1 MIILLVSRIAAASSS
16 VNRIT
21 ASASV
26 SVSAETKASAKTK
39 TKASNRI
46 NIKTNGKIIVT
57 TTKFLFAVVVVV
69 VATRYFSTATTAM
82 TAINKNKN
90 TIIKKVFC
98 FGDSLTAG
106 TSPPYERELFPYAT
120 YLEEALRTRSTS
132 STNTNIAD
140 ADADAANI
148 ENNESNDN
156 DNNACHLPEYT
167 SVVVRWKGFPGWQAS
182 TLRDDGGLAT
192 IISNLIV
199 KGGEDDEP
207 PPPPLDLILILAGTN
222 DLAYE
227 DDSSVIVSN
236 IQGIHEI
243 AHSYGCKTIALGIP
257 PSGWQ
262 IQDSN
267 KVGNIANEVNEK
279 LQSWCCCDNDVG
291 GSSSSTASSSSCSTM
306 VTYVPFPIKEFDRD
320 SGLWAPDGLHL
331 SPEGYK
337 TIGVSLSPIIANIL
351 NLC

>member
-1 MIILLVSRIAAASSS
+1 MRILLVSRIAAASS

-21 ASASV
+21 ASAS
-26 SVSAETKASAKTK
+26 AK

-46 NIKTNGKIIVT
+46 NKTNGRIIVT

-69 VATRYFSTATTAM
+69 VATRYFFYTATAM

-140 ADADAANI
+140 ADADADAANI

-199 KGGEDDEP
+199 KGGEDEP

-222 DLAYE
+222 DLTYE
-227 DDSSVIVSN
+227 DDSSIICSN

-337 TIGVSLSPIIANIL
+337 TMGVSLSPIIANIL

>member
-1 MIILLVSRIAAASSS
+1 MRILLVSRIAAASS

-21 ASASV
+21 ASASA
-26 SVSAETKASAKTK
+26 SASAKT
-39 TKASNRI
+39 TASNGI
-46 NIKTNGKIIVT
+46 NNKTNGRIIVT
-57 TTKFLFAVVVVV
+57 TTKFLFAVVVV

-132 STNTNIAD
+132 STNIAD
-140 ADADAANI
+140 TVADANNDNI
-148 ENNESNDN
+148 DESNDN

-192 IISNLIV
+192 IISNLVV
-199 KGGEDDEP
+199 KGRDDEP

-227 DDSSVIVSN
+227 DDSSIIVSN
-236 IQGIHEI
+236 IQGIHKI

-291 GSSSSTASSSSCSTM
+291 GSSSSTASSSSCSTI

-320 SGLWAPDGLHL
+320 SGVWAPDGLHL